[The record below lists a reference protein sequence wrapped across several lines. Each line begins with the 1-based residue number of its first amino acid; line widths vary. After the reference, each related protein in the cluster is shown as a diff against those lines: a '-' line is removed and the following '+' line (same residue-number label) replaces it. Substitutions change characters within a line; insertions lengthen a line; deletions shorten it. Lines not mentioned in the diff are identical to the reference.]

1 MHKDYEKL
9 FKQLEA
15 QEPPAGL
22 FEKVMNRIQK
32 EQQLLTL
39 KRRIVIFSAG
49 LMGSVVSFVFAFRMA
64 QTDIIK
70 SDFLRF
76 FSLIFS
82 DFGIATHYWQN
93 FAMALLERLPAIS
106 LVLFLSCLLVF
117 VGLLRHLLRDIK
129 LILIIKQA

>member
-1 MHKDYEKL
+1 MPK
-9 FKQLEA
+9 
-15 QEPPAGL
+15 
-22 FEKVMNRIQK
+22 RIQMN
-32 EQQLLTL
+32 
-39 KRRIVIFSAG
+39 SAS
-49 LMGSVVSFVFAFRMA
+49 LQERFPETYRE
-64 QTDIIK
+64 
-70 SDFLRF
+70 F